1 MTIYAVTLTKTAI
14 SKESI
19 GLFGRLDTN
28 SDVVIQGHLDEI
40 STLHLKISLI
50 VTDQL
55 AERTRWPVYD
65 FTCSCKCTRRV
76 GIFDYCPRER
86 ERERE
91 REIYNEIVGREV
103 GLGREREKEN
113 GERTRA

>member
-19 GLFGRLDTN
+19 GLFGRYTN
-28 SDVVIQGHLDEI
+28 SDVVIQGHLDES

-50 VTDQL
+50 VTDKL

-65 FTCSCKCTRRV
+65 FTCFCKCTRRV
-76 GIFDYCPRER
+76 GIFDYCPTERER

-91 REIYNEIVGREV
+91 RFAMR
-103 GLGREREKEN
+103 
-113 GERTRA
+113 